1 MKRDVLSGLMVAI
14 GVLLCGTVPG
24 VVLGAPMAAAGAYWF
39 AEPRL
44 GSGQDVFR
52 RLARQTR

>member
-14 GVLLCGTVPG
+14 GVLLCGTIPG
-24 VVLGAPMAAAGAYWF
+24 AVLGAPMAATGAYWF

-44 GSGQDVFR
+44 GSGPDVLR
-52 RLARQTR
+52 QLARQAR